1 MISRQNKR
9 GFEKIR
15 AIRGG
20 SEPAPPVAYRETEV
34 IRMHDPR
41 YVLRMKAPWCLTG
54 KEPVYFELLEAH
66 DGFVRYVETVPG
78 KDPVEK
84 TANRDDLDS
93 SAYQAVSCAILGKA
107 YGDEFTGYAHNYC
120 FLVGTAWSLVD
131 GRLE

>member
-1 MISRQNKR
+1 
-9 GFEKIR
+9 
-15 AIRGG
+15 
-20 SEPAPPVAYRETEV
+20 
-34 IRMHDPR
+34 MHDPR
-41 YVLRMKAPWCLTG
+41 HVLRMKAVWCLAGGQPTC
-54 KEPVYFELLEAH
+54 FELLEAH
-66 DGFVRYVETVPG
+66 EGFLRYVETRPG
-78 KDPVEK
+78 QPPVER